1 MVHKGNLRV
10 PTEAAVLVVGA
21 GGMIGSALQTTLTSR
36 GIPTVGTTRTG
47 NGGAILLDLLAEP
60 ATWRIPDHIAT
71 AVLCAAITSTKAC
84 RERSAEARRVNVDA
98 TVALGRLLAGRGCRI
113 IFLST
118 NMVFDG
124 SVPFVPADTPTC
136 PRTPYGLLKAEAEGE
151 LLSLG
156 DAVTVVRLTKV
167 FGPFPQLLQEWQ
179 GRLRAGD
186 PIHPFADLVMAP
198 VPLRHAVEV
207 VAGVIAARLPGI
219 VQVSATEDLSYAA
232 VAVRLAE
239 SLGVDRS
246 LVQPTLATAH
256 RHDIEY
262 VPRYTTLDASRARDA
277 LGLPAPNPWTA
288 LEEYTS

>member
-10 PTEAAVLVVGA
+10 PTETAVLVVGA

-246 LVQPTLATAH
+246 LVQPTLTTAH
-256 RHDIEY
+256 RHDLEH
-262 VPRYTTLDASRARDA
+262 VPRYTTLDSARARDA
-277 LGLPAPNPWTA
+277 LGLPPPNPWTA